1 MSDPMPADNANRA
14 TVIDLLRHGEPV
26 GGPRYRGQLDDA
38 LSERGWEQMWQ
49 AVGDANAWQQ
59 IVTSPLQRCHAFAT
73 ALAERHGMPVQVEPR
88 FAEVG
93 FGDWEGKT
101 RTELEE
107 LIPGQLGRFYQDPVN
122 NRPPGAEPLDD
133 FVIRVRAGFN
143 AVLTACPGQSVLVV
157 AHAGVIRAIL
167 SRVLS
172 MPSPAMYR
180 INVANAGMTRLVAA
194 REGTINLVSHGSA
207 GLKQ

>member
-1 MSDPMPADNANRA
+1 MPADNGNREA
-14 TVIDLLRHGEPV
+14 VVDLLRHGEPV
-26 GGPRYRGQLDDA
+26 GGRRYRGQLDDA

-49 AVGDANAWQQ
+49 AVGERNEWQQ

-73 ALAERHGMPVQVEPR
+73 ALGERHGLPVQGEPR

-93 FGDWEGKT
+93 FGGWEGKT
-101 RTELEE
+101 RAELEA
-107 LIPGQLGRFYQDPVN
+107 LIPGQVTRFYQDPVG
-122 NRPPGAEPLDD
+122 NRPPGAEPLDN
-133 FVIRVRAGFN
+133 FVTRVRAGFD
-143 AVLTACPGQSVLVV
+143 ALVTAYRGQSVLVV

-194 REGTINLVSHGSA
+194 GEGTINLVSHGSI
-207 GLKQ
+207 GLK